1 MAQSWVKRM
10 SGWEWV
16 WLTAV
21 VLFAA
26 ILRLGWPGLTE
37 FKADEARLIA
47 LAWEMAEGQ
56 SFPLR
61 GISSSVGLPNFAVNV
76 WLYAL
81 PLMIW
86 PHVYAPTLFTG
97 LLNTAVL
104 PLTYFFTR
112 RYWTHTAALTAT
124 FLLAVS
130 PWAIMHSR
138 KIWAQN
144 LLPFFVLLW
153 AISLALALIE
163 GRQKWLA
170 VAVLSAA
177 LAFQIH
183 LAAVALFPVSV
194 LLLLLFWRRVAWRW
208 LGVGVGLSLLTAV
221 PFFYY
226 LATQANLDAASLG
239 TAAGS
244 RAGGGLSLDAIWHT
258 IRLHTG
264 WQIHALTGPTA
275 YQAYLALLPP
285 WVMSLARWLWGL
297 LMLGGVLLM
306 AWAWLEGRWQGQ
318 RPGGGSSFYPAGSG
332 RARQEANLLVLI
344 WLGGTWLTFLWF
356 PTPVEL
362 HYLLP
367 TYPTL
372 FIAAGV
378 STAVLLP
385 KLGWR
390 LVLLLGMSGAAQV
403 WGVLVLL
410 TFVGQ
415 QATPGGFG
423 VPLERQLQAVNT
435 AVSLYS
441 RTSASEIL
449 IAGPGDD
456 PELDEFAA
464 VYGVLLRD
472 VPHRYVNID
481 NEAVFPQTTAVVFA
495 HQAPAPL
502 LDLYRTAASE
512 EQVIP
517 LRLGEGELTILA
529 LPAATAPPP
538 AISFDPV
545 HLLVNWVNFL
555 GHDPLQPTGE
565 WRYHWRVGDATP
577 ERFHFFNHV
586 QDALGQRIAQT
597 DKPAFRADQ
606 WRPGDVVISRF
617 VFQDIEKGL
626 RPLTIR
632 TGMYRYPSLEN
643 VPLLDVAANPDSD
656 AAEVIIPLER

>member
-1 MAQSWVKRM
+1 MAHRWLKQITW
-10 SGWEWV
+10 WEWV

-21 VLFAA
+21 VLLAA
-26 ILRLGWPGLTE
+26 GLRMGWPGLTE
-37 FKADEARLIA
+37 FKADEARLIT

-81 PLMIW
+81 PLLFW
-86 PHVYAPTLFTG
+86 PHIYAPTLFTG
-97 LLNTAVL
+97 LLNTAVVL
-104 PLTYFFTR
+104 LTYLFTR
-112 RYWTHTAALTAT
+112 RYWNHSAALTAA
-124 FLLAVS
+124 FLFATS
-130 PWAIMHSR
+130 PWAIMHAR

-144 LLPFFVLLW
+144 LLPFFVLIW
-153 AISLALALIE
+153 AFALALALIE

-170 VAVLSAA
+170 VAVLAAA

-183 LAAVALFPVSV
+183 LAAVALLPVSL

-221 PFFYY
+221 PFLYY
-226 LATQANLDAASLG
+226 LATQAQLDINALG
-239 TAAGS
+239 GAAGS
-244 RAGGGLSLDAIWHT
+244 RPGGGLSLDAIWHT

-264 WQIHALTGPTA
+264 WQIHALAGPAA
-275 YQAYLALLPP
+275 YQAYLAQLPT
-285 WVMSLARWLWGL
+285 WVMSFARWLWGL
-297 LMLGGVLLM
+297 LMLAGVGLLG
-306 AWAWLEGRWQGQ
+306 WAWLGTRWQGQ
-318 RPGGGSSFYPAGSG
+318 RLGSGSDFYPAGSR
-332 RARQEANLLVLI
+332 RARQEVSLLVLL

-390 LVLLLGMSGAAQV
+390 LILLLGMSGAAQV

-410 TFVGQ
+410 IFVGQ

-423 VPLERQLQAVNT
+423 VPLERQLQAVDT
-435 AVSLYS
+435 AVSLYHN
-441 RTSASEIL
+441 SAATEIL

-464 VYGVLLRD
+464 VYTVLLRD
-472 VPHRYVNID
+472 VPHRLVNIN
-481 NEAVFPQTTAVVFA
+481 NEAVFPQHTAVVLA
-495 HQAPAPL
+495 HQAPLPL
-502 LDLYRTAASE
+502 RDLYRAHATSE
-512 EQVIP
+512 QLIP
-517 LRLGEGELTILA
+517 LRIGEGALLVLA
-529 LPAATAPPP
+529 LPAESAPPP
-538 AISFDPV
+538 TMPFDSV
-545 HLLVNWVNFL
+545 HLLANWVNFL

-577 ERFHFFNHV
+577 ARFHFFNHV

-606 WRPGDVVISRF
+606 WQAGDIVISQF
-617 VFQDIEKGL
+617 LLQDIEKGL

-632 TGMYRYPSLEN
+632 TGMYRYPSLES
-643 VPLLDVAANPDSD
+643 VPLLDVAANPYSD
-656 AAEVIIPLER
+656 AAEVVIPLER